1 MAALGRDREDL
12 VGWVSPGPALPA
24 PEREE
29 SRALLVGPAD
39 EHSAGAGLVARE
51 GDDQF
56 GDLAYRNE
64 PAYLLRPLRRRHRL
78 DRTRHRLRR
87 DPVRADARDA
97 DVVALAQR
105 AERGGQCDHARLRC
119 RVLRRVVGLV
129 DETSDGRD
137 VDDRTAPA
145 PAHRLE
151 HRLDSEHDAVEVDL
165 EGAAPMLRRSVRVA
179 RRAEPACVVDEDVDA
194 AERLLAEGDE
204 GTPTVA
210 VGGVGTEHPG
220 AAAVTLDLPN

>member
-1 MAALGRDREDL
+1 MRSRPPSLPRT
-12 VGWVSPGPALPA
+12 PA
-24 PEREE
+24 
-29 SRALLVGPAD
+29 
-39 EHSAGAGLVARE
+39 
-51 GDDQF
+51 
-56 GDLAYRNE
+56 
-64 PAYLLRPLRRRHRL
+64 RRRAR
-78 DRTRHRLRR
+78 RR
-87 DPVRADARDA
+87 D
-97 DVVALAQR
+97 QR
-105 AERGGQCDHARLRC
+105 R
-119 RVLRRVVGLV
+119 
-129 DETSDGRD
+129 RD